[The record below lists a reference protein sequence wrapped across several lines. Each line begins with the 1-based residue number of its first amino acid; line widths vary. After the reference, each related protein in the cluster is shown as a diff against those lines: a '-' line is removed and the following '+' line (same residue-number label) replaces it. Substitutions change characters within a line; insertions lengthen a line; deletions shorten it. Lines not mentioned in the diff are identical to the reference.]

1 MATQFK
7 HWGLFLENQCSPGFL
22 GTAQRSE
29 INRKLGLPRRRDQQH
44 HLRQRA
50 TFKVQR
56 SFPWIRLQ
64 KKTGLLSYI
73 TGGSSSDSREERSRL
88 MQVQRQQREAV
99 QRCQR
104 SSQSQQQNAGV
115 WPASDVSSE
124 TEWHNLFTQVFI
136 QASIKPVIN
145 GTTAVYQKFISDG
158 KISISTCLP
167 SRCASLITA

>member
-1 MATQFK
+1 MKSTGNSGFLAAVTNGTICDNTQRSK
-7 HWGLFLENQCSPGFL
+7 CGRAFLEFVS
-22 GTAQRSE
+22 
-29 INRKLGLPRRRDQQH
+29 
-44 HLRQRA
+44 
-50 TFKVQR
+50 
-56 SFPWIRLQ
+56 

-136 QASIKPVIN
+136 QAAIKPVIN